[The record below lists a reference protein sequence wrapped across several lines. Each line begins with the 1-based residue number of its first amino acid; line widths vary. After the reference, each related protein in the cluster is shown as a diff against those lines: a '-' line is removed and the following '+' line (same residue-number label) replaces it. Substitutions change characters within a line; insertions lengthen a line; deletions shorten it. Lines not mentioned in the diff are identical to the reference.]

1 VAAGMADFQAGECS
15 LMDSDERYRRLF
27 RTALTI
33 RLVEERIIE
42 LYPSDRIQSPVHLSI
57 GQEAVAVGVCDALK
71 PDDLVF
77 ATYRSHGFYIAKGG
91 SLPKMFAE
99 LYGRVGGVS
108 KGKAGS
114 MHLSAPEV
122 GLMGSSA
129 VVASSIP
136 HAVGAAL
143 SFKRRGSSRVAVAVF
158 GDGATEEGV
167 YHESLNF
174 AALMKVPVLF
184 LCEDNGLAVHSFKN
198 ARQSY
203 NLLEHART
211 FGIECRRVDEGW
223 DMLAIRQATL
233 DALSVVRAGR
243 PFVLEIATGRY
254 KEHVGVGDDF
264 HFGYRSAADI
274 DAWKA
279 RDPLLLDEQ
288 LVAELKPEID
298 REIAAAAAFAENS
311 PFPGRDELL
320 TDII

>member
-1 VAAGMADFQAGECS
+1 
-15 LMDSDERYRRLF
+15 MDSDERYRRLF
-27 RTALTI
+27 RTALMI

-57 GQEAVAVGVCDALK
+57 GQEAVAVGVCDALN

-91 SLPKMFAE
+91 SLPGMFAE
-99 LYGRVGGVS
+99 LYGRIGGVS

-203 NLLEHART
+203 NLLEHAKT
-211 FGIECRRVDEGW
+211 FGIECRRLDEGW
-223 DMLAIRQATL
+223 DMLAVRQSTL

-264 HFGYRSAADI
+264 HFGYRSAAEI

-279 RDPLLLDEQ
+279 RDPLLLDEK
-288 LVAELKPEID
+288 LVAEFKPEID
-298 REIAAAAAFAENS
+298 REIAAAADFAENS

>member
-1 VAAGMADFQAGECS
+1 MT
-15 LMDSDERYRRLF
+15 DEANYRRLF
-27 RTALTI
+27 RTALLI

-57 GQEAVAVGVCDALK
+57 GQEAVAVGVCDALR

-91 SLPKMFAE
+91 RLDAMFAE
-99 LYGRVGGVS
+99 LYGRKGGIS
-108 KGKAGS
+108 GGKAGS
-114 MHLSAPEV
+114 MHLAAPQA

-129 VVASSIP
+129 VVASTIP

-143 SFKRRGSSRVAVAVF
+143 SFKRRASSRIAVAVF

-184 LCEDNGLAVHSFKN
+184 LCEDNGLAVHSHRP
-198 ARQSY
+198 ARQTY
-203 NLLEHART
+203 RLTEHAT
-211 FGIECRRVDEGW
+211 AFGIASRRLEEGW
-223 DMLAIRQATL
+223 DMLAVRQSTL
-233 DALSVVRAGR
+233 EAAARVRAGE
-243 PFVLEIATGRY
+243 PFVLEIATSRY

-264 HFGYRSAADI
+264 HFNYRTKDDV

-279 RDPLLLDEQ
+279 RDPLIVDVRL
-288 LVAELKPEID
+288 AAALKPELD
-298 REIAAAAAFAENS
+298 REIDAAVA
-311 PFPGRDELL
+311 
-320 TDII
+320 